1 MYVFQLNAALMSEL
15 NVSLQQTKEHISQ

>member
-15 NVSLQQTKEHISQ
+15 NVSLQQTKEHIS